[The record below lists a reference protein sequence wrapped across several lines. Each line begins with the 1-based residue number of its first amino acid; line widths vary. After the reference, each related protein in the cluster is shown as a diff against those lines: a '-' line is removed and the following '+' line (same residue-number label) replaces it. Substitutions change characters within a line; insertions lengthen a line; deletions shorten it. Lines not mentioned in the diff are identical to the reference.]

1 MFDIELVSQQEGQS
15 AGSHGAR
22 TADQTDKRQANRVC
36 LHIYDSAGSQWT
48 DAVSLCD
55 QDELRTRLDKTA
67 IDFMRGVEQGGD
79 ARAIRKGEDKDTWI
93 EAHKVMTEEVPRL
106 LELLDDDL
114 RKTLG
119 THEE

>member
-1 MFDIELVSQQEGQS
+1 M
-15 AGSHGAR
+15 
-22 TADQTDKRQANRVC
+22 
-36 LHIYDSAGSQWT
+36 
-48 DAVSLCD
+48 
-55 QDELRTRLDKTA
+55 
-67 IDFMRGVEQGGD
+67 
-79 ARAIRKGEDKDTWI
+79 